1 MVSAKDYRP
10 WERPRLIGR
19 CASCGQR
26 CALTG
31 YGLCDTCAH
40 IATRGTTE
48 WAPAFPSSVAGGTA
62 ALPDSDT
69 APSLHAVARPTESAG
84 AGNFDETRLSRDT
97 W

>member
-1 MVSAKDYRP
+1 MSTKDYRP

-40 IATRGTTE
+40 IATRGTTA
-48 WAPAFPSSVAGGTA
+48 WAPAFQSPVAGGKPELDGPISS
-62 ALPDSDT
+62 LP
-69 APSLHAVARPTESAG
+69 AVVRPTGSAG
-84 AGNFDETRLSRDT
+84 AGNFTDEPSQSRDV